1 MPQVRTAVQ
10 KLILTA
16 LSGKAR
22 INVAMLYLIDD
33 TVSELFF
40 SVAWIKSNGIDDKE
54 YESAVQFW
62 TT

>member
-1 MPQVRTAVQ
+1 MSGVQAAVQ
-10 KLILTA
+10 KLNLTA

-33 TVSELFF
+33 TVSELTFP
-40 SVAWIKSNGIDDKE
+40 VAWIKSNGIDDLE